1 VGEFSTGLDMN
12 VFLLLTS
19 TLLPFTMA
27 LIGALFKKNPPKRVN
42 WFYGYRTSRS
52 MKSQEAWDYA
62 NRRMGEVWWKTGLV
76 LGASSVLVAV
86 ICWRS
91 LESVSLW
98 LIGFQMLA
106 MLTTVVAIE
115 EELKRKF
122 GR

>member
-1 VGEFSTGLDMN
+1 MSS
-12 VFLLLTS
+12 FLFFMSILVPL
-19 TLLPFTMA
+19 TMA
-27 LIGALFKKNPPKRVN
+27 LIGARFRKNPPKRVN
-42 WFYGYRTSRS
+42 WFFGYRTSRS